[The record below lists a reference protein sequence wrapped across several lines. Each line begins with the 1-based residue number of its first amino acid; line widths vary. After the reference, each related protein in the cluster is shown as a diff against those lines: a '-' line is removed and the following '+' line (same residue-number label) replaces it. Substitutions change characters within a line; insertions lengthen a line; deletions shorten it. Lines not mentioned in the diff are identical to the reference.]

1 MKTKYL
7 VDIYTRVSR
16 EDGDKLESDSIS
28 NQKKLCMDFLN
39 KHPNMTLH
47 EIREDDGYS
56 GVTFERPSF
65 LRMID
70 DIKQKKV
77 NCIIVKDLSRFGRNW
92 LTAGKYIQQIFPYL
106 GVRFIAINDGYD
118 SLNSDADTE
127 GLIMPIRNLINDTY
141 AGDISQKIRSVFE
154 VKRKNGDFVG
164 PFAPYGYK
172 KDPENRH
179 RLIIDEEPKAVIRQ
193 IVTHLISGISPHR
206 ICKMFND
213 SGILSPMDYKRHC
226 GEKYTTC
233 FKENVKTL
241 WNETTII
248 RIVTNEVYLGHLIQG
263 KRGTTNYKDKVV
275 KLRPEDEHVRVENTH
290 EPIITQEEFNL
301 IRKILFF
308 DSRTSPN
315 EAKTFIFSGIL
326 FCGDC
331 KQNMIRHTVPRNGKK
346 YIYYVCSSHKKDAKV
361 CSTHNLSEIKL
372 TKTVFESLKQQIAH
386 IFELSEI
393 LEFIEG
399 LPACEEHKK
408 RLFAE
413 IERKSKYIASVEAKK
428 KGLYD
433 DLCDGLITKEDF
445 RNFNESYTKE
455 VDTARNAVKKLED
468 ELLSVDETDSR
479 YAWIDKFKQYKNI
492 ESLDRQIIL
501 ALVDK
506 IYVYED
512 SRIEIIFNYSDEYA
526 AAVEYI
532 SAYKDTSDEAVM

>member
-408 RLFAE
+408 RLSAE

-455 VDTARNAVKKLED
+455 VDIARAAVKKLED

-501 ALVDK
+501 SLVDK

-512 SRIEIIFNYSDEYA
+512 SRIEIVFNYSDEYA

>member
-1 MKTKYL
+1 
-7 VDIYTRVSR
+7 
-16 EDGDKLESDSIS
+16 
-28 NQKKLCMDFLN
+28 
-39 KHPNMTLH
+39 
-47 EIREDDGYS
+47 
-56 GVTFERPSF
+56 
-65 LRMID
+65 
-70 DIKQKKV
+70 
-77 NCIIVKDLSRFGRNW
+77 
-92 LTAGKYIQQIFPYL
+92 
-106 GVRFIAINDGYD
+106 
-118 SLNSDADTE
+118 
-127 GLIMPIRNLINDTY
+127 
-141 AGDISQKIRSVFE
+141 
-154 VKRKNGDFVG
+154 
-164 PFAPYGYK
+164 
-172 KDPENRH
+172 
-179 RLIIDEEPKAVIRQ
+179 
-193 IVTHLISGISPHR
+193 
-206 ICKMFND
+206 
-213 SGILSPMDYKRHC
+213 
-226 GEKYTTC
+226 
-233 FKENVKTL
+233 
-241 WNETTII
+241 
-248 RIVTNEVYLGHLIQG
+248 
-263 KRGTTNYKDKVV
+263 
-275 KLRPEDEHVRVENTH
+275 
-290 EPIITQEEFNL
+290 
-301 IRKILFF
+301 
-308 DSRTSPN
+308 
-315 EAKTFIFSGIL
+315 
-326 FCGDC
+326 
-331 KQNMIRHTVPRNGKK
+331 MIRHTVPRNGKK